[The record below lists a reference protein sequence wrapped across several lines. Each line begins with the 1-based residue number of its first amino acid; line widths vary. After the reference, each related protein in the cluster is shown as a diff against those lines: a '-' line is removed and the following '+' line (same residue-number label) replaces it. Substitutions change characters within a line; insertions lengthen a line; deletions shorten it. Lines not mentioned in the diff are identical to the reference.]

1 MSMKDKKNKQIEMLK
16 YWLGILVAIFLG
28 IGAYLASNLKELGDW
43 LILTGSLSL
52 VGLLISIIFINQ
64 RINRHID
71 DLEDL

>member
-1 MSMKDKKNKQIEMLK
+1 MKDKKNKQIEMLK